1 MKSILLIA
9 LIMIVS
15 CETTTEES
23 EEIIAF
29 YRCLLLD
36 SDTVYNHINSLV
48 DAILTLDPIL
58 LASTFTTIYPAIV
71 IEVTRCELLVKK
83 NVDNEIVLKNTS
95 NIGNNLADFL
105 KVLLKALMRYAKP
118 FLNSLGINL
127 NKICNT
133 YFPNTSLCDLLE

>member
-15 CETTTEES
+15 CETTEES
-23 EEIIAF
+23 EEIIDF

-58 LASTFTTIYPAIV
+58 LASTFTTIYPAIT

-83 NVDNEIVLKNTS
+83 NVDDEIVLKNTS
-95 NIGNNLADFL
+95 NIGNNIADFL
-105 KVLLKALMRYAKP
+105 KVLLKVVITYAKP

-127 NKICNT
+127 NKICNE